1 MTLAE
6 SIGLAL
12 FLAYYSHEAGK
23 LVSTPSAEYD
33 TCKDEVNA
41 KLMNAGES

>member
-12 FLAYYSHEAGK
+12 FLVYYSYEADK
-23 LVSTPSAEYD
+23 LISTPSVEHD
-33 TCKDEVNA
+33 TRKDEVNT